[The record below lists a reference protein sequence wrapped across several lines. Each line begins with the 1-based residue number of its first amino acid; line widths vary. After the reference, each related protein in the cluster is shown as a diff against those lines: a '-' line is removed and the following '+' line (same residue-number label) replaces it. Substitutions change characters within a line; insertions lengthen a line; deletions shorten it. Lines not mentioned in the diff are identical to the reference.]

1 MKKYAYQYIK
11 NINKNIFTNLLIN
24 VSRHTRTLLFQ
35 KLPSLCTTP
44 TSTPKPKS
52 TPVLP
57 RSTLSKSIL
66 SSCSSLCKLISS
78 LKFSSSSS
86 TFTISFYSF
95 ILIIL
100 YIYIYIYIFL
110 IGILVSLKLSVQK
123 IPVTK
128 KVIKL

>member
-1 MKKYAYQYIK
+1 MKKYAYQYK
-11 NINKNIFTNLLIN
+11 ENINKNIFNNLLIN
-24 VSRHTRTLLFQ
+24 VSHRTHTLLFQ
-35 KLPSLCTTP
+35 KLSSLCTTP
-44 TSTPKPKS
+44 EPKS

-57 RSTLSKSIL
+57 RSTLSKSML
-66 SSCSSLCKLISS
+66 SSCLSLCKLISS

-95 ILIIL
+95 ILIII

-110 IGILVSLKLSVQK
+110 LGILVSLKLSVQK
-123 IPVTK
+123 MSITK

>member
-1 MKKYAYQYIK
+1 MWLSLYEKIYLAIY
-11 NINKNIFTNLLIN
+11 KNIFNNLLIN
-24 VSRHTRTLLFQ
+24 VSHRTCILLFQ
-35 KLPSLCTTP
+35 KLPNVCTTP
-44 TSTPKPKS
+44 EPKS

-57 RSTLSKSIL
+57 RSTLSKSML

-100 YIYIYIYIFL
+100 YIYIYISSWHSSFFEIEYAENT
-110 IGILVSLKLSVQK
+110 SY
-123 IPVTK
+123 K